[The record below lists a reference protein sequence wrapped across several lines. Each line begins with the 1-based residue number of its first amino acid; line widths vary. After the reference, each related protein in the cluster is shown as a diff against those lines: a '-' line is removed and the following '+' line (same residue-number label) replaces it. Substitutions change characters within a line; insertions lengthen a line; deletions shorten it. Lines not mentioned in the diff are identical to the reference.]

1 MKKVFSLF
9 IFLCLSVIA
18 VSAQTIG
25 EIRFEGIKRTNQN
38 YLLKMVGLSVGGNWN
53 ESIKSSAISKLTA
66 LDKIVEKVEITE
78 SEGQNDTVIVTINIQ
93 EVPRRGKYGKLPFL
107 KRVSVL
113 VYSAGFQKSRVHVGG
128 RKGRGKKTDGV

>member
-38 YLLKMVGLSVGGNWN
+38 YLLKMVGLLVGGNWN

-93 EVPRRGKYGKLPFL
+93 EKYSFLVVPFFTYGNKAGIKP
-107 KRVSVL
+107 RVIFRN
-113 VYSAGFQKSRVHVGG
+113 YNFWI
-128 RKGRGKKTDGV
+128 

>member
-38 YLLKMVGLSVGGNWN
+38 YLLKVAGISVGGNWN
-53 ESIKSSAISKLTA
+53 NSIKSSVVSKLTA
-66 LDKIVEKVEITE
+66 LDEIVENVEITE
-78 SEGQNDTVIVTINIQ
+78 SQGEDDTVIVTINLQ
-93 EVPRRGKYGKLPFL
+93 EKYSFP
-107 KRVSVL
+107 
-113 VYSAGFQKSRVHVGG
+113 
-128 RKGRGKKTDGV
+128 